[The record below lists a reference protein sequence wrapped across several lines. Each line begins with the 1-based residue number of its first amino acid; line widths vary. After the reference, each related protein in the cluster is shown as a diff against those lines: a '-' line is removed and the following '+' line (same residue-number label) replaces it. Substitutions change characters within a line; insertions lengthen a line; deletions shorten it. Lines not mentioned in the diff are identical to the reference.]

1 MTTSSKHKLSVELA
15 AARPRVALGNTSVS
29 ARGSAMILLPK
40 SQSYDDFKGLFL
52 MESMTDNWK
61 GQVK

>member
-1 MTTSSKHKLSVELA
+1 MTTSLKHISSVELA
-15 AARPRVALGNTSVS
+15 AARARVALGNTSVS
-29 ARGSAMILLPK
+29 ARRSAMMLPE
-40 SQSYDDFKGLFL
+40 SQSYDDIKALFL

>member
-1 MTTSSKHKLSVELA
+1 MTTSSKHILSVELA

-29 ARGSAMILLPK
+29 DRRSAMILSK
-40 SQSYDDFKGLFL
+40 SQSYDDFKALFL

>member
-1 MTTSSKHKLSVELA
+1 MTTSSKHTLSVESA
-15 AARPRVALGNTSVS
+15 AARPRVAVGNTSLS
-29 ARGSAMILLPK
+29 ARRSAMILPE
-40 SQSYDDFKGLFL
+40 SQSYDDFKALFL

>member
-1 MTTSSKHKLSVELA
+1 MTTSLKHISSVELA

-29 ARGSAMILLPK
+29 ARRSAMMLPE
-40 SQSYDDFKGLFL
+40 SQSYDDIKALFL